1 MQYFDTLPKV
11 VYTNNGVSQI
21 YTNLMARASVMPEF
35 LKSPSIYYKYS
46 IQEGDTPEIIAA
58 KYYNDS
64 YRYWIVLFTNQ
75 LLDPQWDWPLTGQT
89 FENYMIKKYS
99 EVNPKNVV
107 HHYEKTIKQY
117 NTASMI
123 TTENTVVIDD
133 VDYQIQDN
141 MSYVAFIGGEEVQF
155 QITKTAI
162 SLYEHEYK
170 LNETKRDIN
179 LLNVR
184 YVEELE
190 KQLKKL
196 MVI

>member
-21 YTNLMARASVMPEF
+21 YTNLMARVSVIPEF

-75 LLDPQWDWPLTGQT
+75 MLDPQWDWPLTGQA
-89 FENYMIKKYS
+89 FENYIQKKYVD
-99 EVNPKNVV
+99 VNPHNVV

-117 NTASMI
+117 NVASLVS
-123 TTENTVVIDD
+123 TENTVIIDD
-133 VDYQIQDN
+133 EDYQIQDN
-141 MSYVAFIGGEEVQF
+141 LNYVAFIGGEEVQF
-155 QITKTAI
+155 QIIKKAV
-162 SLYEHEYK
+162 SLYEHEHT
-170 LNETKRDIN
+170 LNESKRDIN
-179 LLNVR
+179 LLNAS
-184 YVEELE
+184 YVTELE
-190 KQLKKL
+190 KQLKTL
-196 MVI
+196 MAS